1 VKVVLPFNIAYGY
14 CFNCHRGYTQ
24 ACLTTNPDSPS
35 AAYGYA
41 GMGPYQ
47 GGQAEFVLVPSADF
61 NYLKLGV

>member
-1 VKVVLPFNIAYGY
+1 MLD
-14 CFNCHRGYTQ
+14 HETM
-24 ACLTTNPDSPS
+24 NPDYPS

-41 GMGPYQ
+41 GMGPYR

>member
-1 VKVVLPFNIAYGY
+1 MLLPWLLFQLSSRL
-14 CFNCHRGYTQ
+14 HQRMLDHETM
-24 ACLTTNPDSPS
+24 NPDSPS

>member
-1 VKVVLPFNIAYGY
+1 M
-14 CFNCHRGYTQ
+14 
-24 ACLTTNPDSPS
+24 NPDSPS

-47 GGQAEFVLVPSADF
+47 GGQSEFVLVPSADF